1 MIIFSAATAWVEAAA
16 GIDLRTLFGRPGLYQ
31 PNLLTMTA
39 GSTIAQFEAIREAA
53 TLTLLVAGQWNPE
66 TQAATV
72 FGARNVMIADIS
84 EYKLEKARHCGVKN
98 VVNPQEEG
106 LGKAVLTTF
115 GLNKAD
121 LILECVG
128 TQDTI
133 TQVISNARKGAT
145 IVVGGVCGKKP
156 EVDVGLEQDRELTLV
171 GTLMYQQKDYERA
184 IELVAN
190 GKLYLDQMITH
201 RFAFKD
207 YSQAYQAIEDSHRNY
222 LRVMIDL

>member
-1 MIIFSAATAWVEAAA
+1 MIIFSAATAWFEAAA
-16 GIDLRTLFGRPGLYQ
+16 GIYLRTLFGRPGLYQ

-66 TQAATV
+66 TQAATA
-72 FGARNVMIADIS
+72 FGARNVMITDIS
-84 EYKLEKARHCGVKN
+84 EYKLEKARQCGVKN
-98 VVNPQEEG
+98 VVNPQKED

-133 TQVISNARKGAT
+133 TQAISNARKGTT
-145 IVVGGVCGKKP
+145 IVVVGVFGKKTRSGPWPRARLRADPGWDFDVPTERLRARNRTCGKWKTIP
-156 EVDVGLEQDRELTLV
+156 
-171 GTLMYQQKDYERA
+171 
-184 IELVAN
+184 
-190 GKLYLDQMITH
+190 
-201 RFAFKD
+201 
-207 YSQAYQAIEDSHRNY
+207 
-222 LRVMIDL
+222 